1 MNVLCQVDIVVV
13 SVYLLKSCLVVVV
26 LLLREGPGG
35 EVLEEPRASATAAR
49 GISYVAADL
58 DRLSDEGSEY
68 DPAQDRSMSDCSDE
82 LLSDDDDIAVD
93 DQYFED
99 YYEHPDSQTP
109 GDDDAVEEL
118 AGEIW
123 QILFGYN
130 DQIPV
135 ERPPFNKDN
144 AAQVNPEIGHFEK
157 ESDSFNSLCF
167 YLFEK
172 IYALFYC
179 SCIYL

>member
-35 EVLEEPRASATAAR
+35 EVLEEPLELLLHAAR

-82 LLSDDDDIAVD
+82 LLSDDDDRRSM
-93 DQYFED
+93 F
-99 YYEHPDSQTP
+99 
-109 GDDDAVEEL
+109 
-118 AGEIW
+118 
-123 QILFGYN
+123 
-130 DQIPV
+130 
-135 ERPPFNKDN
+135 
-144 AAQVNPEIGHFEK
+144 
-157 ESDSFNSLCF
+157 
-167 YLFEK
+167 
-172 IYALFYC
+172 
-179 SCIYL
+179 